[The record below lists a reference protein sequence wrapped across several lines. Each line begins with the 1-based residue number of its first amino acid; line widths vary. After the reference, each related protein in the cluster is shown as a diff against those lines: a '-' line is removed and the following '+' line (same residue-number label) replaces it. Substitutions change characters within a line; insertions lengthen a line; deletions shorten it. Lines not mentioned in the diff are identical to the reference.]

1 MKFFILI
8 FYPDIFAKAFISYKI
23 SYIDSLSFLLIYSS
37 NDSFVFLSFSL
48 LILLLIV
55 QPNFDGSLQS
65 INLKGKADL
74 CCISCHKQC

>member
-8 FYPDIFAKAFISYKI
+8 FYPDIFAIYFISYKI
-23 SYIDSLSFLLIYSS
+23 SCVDSLSFLLIYSS

-65 INLKGKADL
+65 INLKGKVDL
-74 CCISCHKQC
+74 C

>member
-8 FYPDIFAKAFISYKI
+8 FYPDIFAISFISYKI
-23 SYIDSLSFLLIYSS
+23 SCVDSLSFLLIYSS

-65 INLKGKADL
+65 INLKGKVDL
-74 CCISCHKQC
+74 C